1 MGIAVI
7 NYTEENVPFVLRWK
21 MKYIFY
27 LTVKSIMNLGKI
39 FWVLALT
46 GGGDTDRVVYLKEIF
61 NTALRK
67 LAQYIEKAYDL
78 RTSGCGVIGTA

>member
-27 LTVKSIMNLGKI
+27 LTVKSIMK
-39 FWVLALT
+39 
-46 GGGDTDRVVYLKEIF
+46 
-61 NTALRK
+61 LRK
-67 LAQYIEKAYDL
+67 NILGFGPNRGIGILIEL
-78 RTSGCGVIGTA
+78 CI